1 LIHLVDKL
9 KEVSV
14 DTISTF
20 KPYHQLTQII
30 KCTKLKF
37 NSKYLV
43 DDNDNEAF
51 NYKYFKDNETIIIK
65 STTGTGK
72 TTATAKHI
80 DKYLTSNSHQF
91 KVLSIVPRITMADQH
106 IKTFSDHQIK
116 LISYQDLAKNVSNDN
131 IVCCINSLLIYEKLS
146 NEELA
151 DYIVYIDEIASFI
164 ESLTHN
170 DTLNN
175 KLKKVYCLLI
185 RVIKNCHKIIVSDA
199 LINDAVFE
207 LLKHRSDKSKI
218 YIENEYKKYLNIAAI
233 KINDEELFLS
243 KLIDHC
249 KNYYYFWFGCDSA
262 STVTKLFHT
271 CRNLADETDRD
282 KYVLIT
288 ADNPS
293 IYKNVS
299 VELKN

>member
-1 LIHLVDKL
+1 
-9 KEVSV
+9 
-14 DTISTF
+14 
-20 KPYHQLTQII
+20 
-30 KCTKLKF
+30 
-37 NSKYLV
+37 
-43 DDNDNEAF
+43 
-51 NYKYFKDNETIIIK
+51 
-65 STTGTGK
+65 
-72 TTATAKHI
+72 
-80 DKYLTSNSHQF
+80 
-91 KVLSIVPRITMADQH
+91 
-106 IKTFSDHQIK
+106 
-116 LISYQDLAKNVSNDN
+116 
-131 IVCCINSLLIYEKLS
+131 
-146 NEELA
+146 
-151 DYIVYIDEIASFI
+151 
-164 ESLTHN
+164 
-170 DTLNN
+170 
-175 KLKKVYCLLI
+175 
-185 RVIKNCHKIIVSDA
+185 VSDA

-218 YIENEYKKYLNIAAI
+218 YIENEYKKYLNITAI